1 MTATATEDRLEQS
14 LLGMLG
20 KATGCCLGVAGNES
34 GAALVLPRLCLE
46 RCLDGRPENLR
57 QGGCCWLLETLDNEA
72 ADRPGPTVCRRG
84 LSVQSV
90 VLPPA
95 SGSFR
100 LLVVSQP
107 GRCGGGGGSSVLLPD
122 EEAAAEVTARVLR
135 LCEEQRGMVDEVL
148 HVYEQLHALFAVAN
162 ALGESSS
169 VRGVYDA
176 IAISLQEHLHA
187 DDCCIVTGERWE
199 FEFPGGTDGAA
210 GRLRRSK
217 LELIFEAR
225 KSSERVEV
233 LVEQDLAELDE
244 ELGERFSSVM
254 TGCIAHGATR
264 CLIGLFRSAGQAP
277 FASGDMCVA
286 DSLLRYSATAAR
298 NMRLVERLQAVSTQ
312 VVRALVSA
320 IEAKDAYTSGHSVRV
335 AELSC
340 QLGGRV
346 GLSRER
352 LQALEWAALLHD
364 VGKIAVP
371 ESVLNKPAA
380 LSPEEFELVKSHP
393 VHSAKII
400 APIQELTG
408 VLEGVLHHHERY
420 DGSGYPDGLAGEGIP
435 LEARLIQVVDVF
447 DALIT
452 QRPYR
457 KAFSRQEAA
466 GIMGE
471 EAGTVLDPE
480 LVQQFLS
487 MVDLS

>member
-1 MTATATEDRLEQS
+1 
-14 LLGMLG
+14 
-20 KATGCCLGVAGNES
+20 V
-34 GAALVLPRLCLE
+34 
-46 RCLDGRPENLR
+46 
-57 QGGCCWLLETLDNEA
+57 
-72 ADRPGPTVCRRG
+72 
-84 LSVQSV
+84 
-90 VLPPA
+90 
-95 SGSFR
+95 
-100 LLVVSQP
+100 
-107 GRCGGGGGSSVLLPD
+107 
-122 EEAAAEVTARVLR
+122 
-135 LCEEQRGMVDEVL
+135 VDEVL

-187 DDCCIVTGERWE
+187 DDCCIVMGERWE
-199 FEFPGGTDGAA
+199 FEFPGGTGGAA

-254 TGCIAHGATR
+254 TGCISHGATR
-264 CLIGLFRSAGQAP
+264 CLIGLFRSAGQEP
-277 FASGDMCVA
+277 FAAGDMCVA

-340 QLGGRV
+340 QLAGRV

-371 ESVLNKPAA
+371 ESILNKPAA
-380 LSPEEFELVKSHP
+380 LSPEEFECVKSHP

-420 DGSGYPDGLAGEGIP
+420 DGSGYPDGLVGEGIP
-435 LEARLIQVVDVF
+435 LEGRLIQVADVF
-447 DALIT
+447 DSLTT

-457 KAFSRQEAA
+457 KAFSRLEAA
-466 GIMGE
+466 GIMRE